1 MQIQSVK
8 RLCAIAAVIFVLFF
22 LVCTAFHTHQPH
34 LPSGDEV
41 CLLCLMRDTSFV
53 CIAVTAMSFV
63 FVSMQTLILMNKNNV
78 WRRSVAV
85 FPLLC

>member
-22 LVCTAFHTHQPH
+22 FVCTAFHTHQPH
-34 LPSGDEV
+34 LPSGDSV

-53 CIAVTAMSFV
+53 CLAAAALTFV
-63 FVSMQTLILMNKNNV
+63 FVSVQTLTLMSKNNEL
-78 WRRSVAV
+78 RRSVAI

>member
-22 LVCTAFHTHQPH
+22 LVCTAFHAHEPH

-53 CIAVTAMSFV
+53 CLAVTALTFV
-63 FVSMQTLILMNKNNV
+63 FVSMQTLISMNKNNV
-78 WRRSVAV
+78 SRCSVAV